1 MDVEGNGFLC
11 ASREL
16 FVSKSVWRFLFE
28 GVELDHFCKGFDV
41 ECSCFAYDYGDS
53 FDIYF

>member
-1 MDVEGNGFLC
+1 VDVEGNGFLC